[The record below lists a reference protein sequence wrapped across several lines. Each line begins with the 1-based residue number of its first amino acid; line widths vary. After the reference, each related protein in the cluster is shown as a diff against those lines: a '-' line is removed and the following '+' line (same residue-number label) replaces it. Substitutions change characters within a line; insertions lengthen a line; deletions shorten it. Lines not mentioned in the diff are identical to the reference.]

1 MILKKGKKK
10 LFNQRTAL
18 YVIVQSVPVSIEVF
32 VPFSSFA
39 GNLRLFKKVHLKAAK
54 HIKVCRLPLVF
65 VKIFFKERK
74 KKEKKKKKNSA
85 TPSTLHATW
94 AQTLKS
100 RMWKWTQWVC
110 RGLGAPDTCT
120 NGSLNKPR
128 RLNYPS
134 KKRAVINPPWKKRL
148 TVVK

>member
-65 VKIFFKERK
+65 VKILFLKKERK
-74 KKEKKKKKNSA
+74 KKRKRKKTAQPPAHFTPRELRRSKAECENEPSGSA
-85 TPSTLHATW
+85 EDLVPLIPAQTGPSTSHADLITP
-94 AQTLKS
+94 Q
-100 RMWKWTQWVC
+100 
-110 RGLGAPDTCT
+110 
-120 NGSLNKPR
+120 
-128 RLNYPS
+128 
-134 KKRAVINPPWKKRL
+134 KRER
-148 TVVK
+148 